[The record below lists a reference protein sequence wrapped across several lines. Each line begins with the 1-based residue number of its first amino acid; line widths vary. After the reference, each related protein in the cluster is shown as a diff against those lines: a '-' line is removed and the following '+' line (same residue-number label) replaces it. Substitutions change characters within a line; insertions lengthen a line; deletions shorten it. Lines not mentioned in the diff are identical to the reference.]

1 MNERIRKLR
10 RTLDLTQKEFGD
22 RIGVKGNTI
31 ATYEGGRNEP
41 IDSVI
46 SLICREFN
54 VNEEWLRTGK
64 GEMFA
69 PAPSSA
75 LDALAQERGLTH
87 REYIVLEKLLLLR
100 PEVRADLID
109 CLMDIAAAI
118 NADEIQAFL
127 AFLFV
132 LHVSLRPE
140 CTRLFYSARRAEM
153 CILTN
158 NNLLYSVFPARCA
171 RNRSPHFSRTKVL
184 PSKSISPSRFIRD
197 SSRVMALRLDW
208 R

>member
-118 NADEIQAFL
+118 NADDVPAETPAVYKKGMT
-127 AFLFV
+127 AEE
-132 LHVSLRPE
+132 LHAELDRQ
-140 CTRLFYSARRAEM
+140 LRAEEK
-153 CILTN
+153 
-158 NNLLYSVFPARCA
+158 A
-171 RNRSPHFSRTKVL
+171 KE
-184 PSKSISPSRFIRD
+184 KSGAS
-197 SSRVMALRLDW
+197 
-208 R
+208 

>member
-1 MNERIRKLR
+1 MNERIKELRKC
-10 RTLDLTQKEFGD
+10 LDMTQEQFASKLGIK
-22 RIGVKGNTI
+22 RGAI
-31 ATYEGGRNEP
+31 ANYEIGRNVP
-41 IDSVI
+41 VDSVI

-118 NADEIQAFL
+118 NADDVPAETPAVYKKGMT
-127 AFLFV
+127 AEE
-132 LHVSLRPE
+132 LHAELDRQ
-140 CTRLFYSARRAEM
+140 LRAEEK
-153 CILTN
+153 
-158 NNLLYSVFPARCA
+158 A
-171 RNRSPHFSRTKVL
+171 KE
-184 PSKSISPSRFIRD
+184 KSGAS
-197 SSRVMALRLDW
+197 
-208 R
+208 

>member
-1 MNERIRKLR
+1 M
-10 RTLDLTQKEFGD
+10 LDLTQQEFAS
-22 RIGVKGNTI
+22 RIGIKRNTI
-31 ATYEGGRNEP
+31 ANYEAGRNEP

-54 VNEEWLRTGK
+54 VNEKWLRTGE

-87 REYIVLEKLLLLR
+87 REYIVLEKFLLLR

-118 NADEIQAFL
+118 NSDDVPAGTPAMPKKEMTAEE
-127 AFLFV
+127 
-132 LHVSLRPE
+132 LH
-140 CTRLFYSARRAEM
+140 AE
-153 CILTN
+153 LDRQLQTEE
-158 NNLLYSVFPARCA
+158 AA
-171 RNRSPHFSRTKVL
+171 TA
-184 PSKSISPSRFIRD
+184 KSGAS
-197 SSRVMALRLDW
+197 
-208 R
+208 

>member
-1 MNERIRKLR
+1 MEERIKKLR
-10 RTLDLTQKEFGD
+10 RTLDLTQQEFAE
-22 RIGVKGNTI
+22 RIGIKRNTI
-31 ATYEGGRNEP
+31 ANYEAGRNEP

-87 REYIVLEKLLLLR
+87 REYIVLEKFLLLR

-118 NADEIQAFL
+118 NSDDIPAGTPAMPKKEMTAEE
-127 AFLFV
+127 
-132 LHVSLRPE
+132 LH
-140 CTRLFYSARRAEM
+140 AE
-153 CILTN
+153 LDRQLKAQET
-158 NNLLYSVFPARCA
+158 A
-171 RNRSPHFSRTKVL
+171 KE
-184 PSKSISPSRFIRD
+184 KSGAS
-197 SSRVMALRLDW
+197 
-208 R
+208 

>member
-1 MNERIRKLR
+1 MEERIKKIR
-10 RTLDLTQKEFGD
+10 RMLDLTQQEFAS
-22 RIGVKGNTI
+22 RIGIKRNTI
-31 ATYEGGRNEP
+31 ANYEAGRNEP

-54 VNEEWLRTGK
+54 VNEKWLRTGE

-87 REYIVLEKLLLLR
+87 REYIVLEKFLLLR

-118 NADEIQAFL
+118 NSDDIPAGTPAMPKEMTAEELHAELDRQLKAQEI
-127 AFLFV
+127 V
-132 LHVSLRPE
+132 KE
-140 CTRLFYSARRAEM
+140 
-153 CILTN
+153 
-158 NNLLYSVFPARCA
+158 
-171 RNRSPHFSRTKVL
+171 
-184 PSKSISPSRFIRD
+184 KSGAS
-197 SSRVMALRLDW
+197 
-208 R
+208 